1 MRFVL
6 DPVSLMLDVP
16 ALYVW
21 PIACAR
27 MCVYVAAC
35 MRGPLSVAVC
45 VCVCVCTAG
54 CAACQWH
61 PVWQCEAACLAPCT
75 RGGRRGGEIESDSLC
90 YV

>member
-45 VCVCVCTAG
+45 MCVCVCVCV
-54 CAACQWH
+54 CARQVVLCVNGTLCGSVRQ
-61 PVWQCEAACLAPCT
+61 PVLHRVRVAE
-75 RGGRRGGEIESDSLC
+75 GGGER
-90 YV
+90 